1 MNDKQLAKLQTAK
14 TKIKEQKFSAA
25 TDILLDLYDEV
36 DEKPVILLLGETLF
50 NDHKFVSAGRLV
62 DDNFF
67 VFLQENFA
75 LLTKIYLKN
84 HRYLQLRIIANGQK
98 EEIKKALLIQIEQS
112 EAEYEAKEPTTIS
125 SKSREFMHLG
135 AFSVSR
141 QREVIG
147 EAETLPIKQY
157 LAGARLNLVDQ
168 DVNPVW
174 RMQLLNNLMRLGFA
188 QPVDFIWID
197 NTKHQIVPKNAID
210 IEQTEAF
217 QAMQQEIEET
227 IGQEDPIKAGQLQ
240 VIVNVDLQLLFPYID
255 KIVIDP
261 KNWLAAIRQ
270 KMFGEDSNPTSDKD
284 VIKWLSLIDSIM
296 QTLIN

>member
-1 MNDKQLAKLQTAK
+1 MNEKQLAQLQTAK

-25 TDILLDLYDEV
+25 TDILLNLYDEV
-36 DEKPVILLLGETLF
+36 DEKQVVLLLGETLF

-84 HRYLQLRIIANGQK
+84 HRYLQLRIIANGQNEK
-98 EEIKKALLIQIEQS
+98 IKKDLLIQIEQS
-112 EAEYEAKEPTTIS
+112 ELEYEAKAPITIS

-147 EAETLPIKQY
+147 EAETLPITQY
-157 LAGARLNLVDQ
+157 IAGARLNLVDQ

-188 QPVDFIWID
+188 QSVDFIWID
-197 NTKHQIVPKNAID
+197 NTKHQIIPKNAID

-217 QAMQQEIEET
+217 QAMQQEIKET

-255 KIVIDP
+255 KIVIDS
-261 KNWLAAIRQ
+261 KKWLAAIKR
-270 KMFGEDSNPTSDKD
+270 KMFGDDSNTTSDKD